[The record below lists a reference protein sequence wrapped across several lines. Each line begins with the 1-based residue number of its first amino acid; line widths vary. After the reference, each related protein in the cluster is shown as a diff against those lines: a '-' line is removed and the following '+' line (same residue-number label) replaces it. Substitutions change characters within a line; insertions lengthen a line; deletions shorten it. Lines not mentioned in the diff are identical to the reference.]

1 MPIFHEG
8 CDAILPVVTKVVMRT
23 SPGVHGGPAVR
34 EYEGLLFVAW
44 LPTGIFGLLVQSGW
58 VCWGG
63 YFNELQYLVWK
74 PPFGSARFG
83 ATVLPAIGDLRVFKL
98 PHRIVHQ
105 HGRKSGDKS
114 MAIPDFQALMLP
126 VLKESAAGEV
136 RITDVV
142 ATLGAKLALSEAELS
157 ELLPSGKQT
166 TFANRVNWAKSYLG
180 KAGLIRLTKRAYFE
194 ISERGQAV
202 LANPPQTINI
212 KFLESFPEFKAFRDA
227 TAVSPATPQAEPTN
241 FKELAPDEV
250 IRSASDELQQSLS
263 AELLAKI
270 LASPPD
276 FFERLVVQLLI
287 AMGYGG
293 SAIEAGKALGKSGDG
308 GVDGVIDQDAL
319 GLDRIYVQAK
329 RYTDNKVSSGE
340 IRDFFGSL
348 DRFKAN
354 KGLFVTTSSFS
365 PSARETADLLSKRI
379 VLIDGRFLTRLMIR
393 FDIGCRVEEVVYIKK
408 LDEDFFD

>member
-1 MPIFHEG
+1 MP
-8 CDAILPVVTKVVMRT
+8 
-23 SPGVHGGPAVR
+23 
-34 EYEGLLFVAW
+34 
-44 LPTGIFGLLVQSGW
+44 
-58 VCWGG
+58 
-63 YFNELQYLVWK
+63 
-74 PPFGSARFG
+74 
-83 ATVLPAIGDLRVFKL
+83 
-98 PHRIVHQ
+98 
-105 HGRKSGDKS
+105 
-114 MAIPDFQALMLP
+114 IPDFQSLMLP

-136 RITDVV
+136 RISDVV
-142 ATLGAKLALSEAELS
+142 AVLGQQLGLTEAELS

-180 KAGLIRLTKRAYFE
+180 KADLIKLTKRAHFE
-194 ISERGQAV
+194 ISERGKVV
-202 LANPPQTINI
+202 LANPPKAINI
-212 KFLESFPEFKAFRDA
+212 KFLETFPEFKEFREVGA
-227 TAVSPATPQAEPTN
+227 QSPTIQHLEPSN

-250 IRSASDELQQSLS
+250 IRSANSELQQSLS
-263 AELLAKI
+263 VELLAKI
-270 LASPPD
+270 LASPPN

-354 KGLFVTTSSFS
+354 KGMFVTTSTFS
-365 PSARETADLLSKRI
+365 QAAKETAEMLSKRI
-379 VLIDGRFLTRLMIR
+379 VLIDGQLLTRLMIR
-393 FDIGCRVEEVVYIKK
+393 FDIGCRVEEVVHIKK

>member
-1 MPIFHEG
+1 
-8 CDAILPVVTKVVMRT
+8 
-23 SPGVHGGPAVR
+23 
-34 EYEGLLFVAW
+34 
-44 LPTGIFGLLVQSGW
+44 
-58 VCWGG
+58 
-63 YFNELQYLVWK
+63 
-74 PPFGSARFG
+74 
-83 ATVLPAIGDLRVFKL
+83 
-98 PHRIVHQ
+98 
-105 HGRKSGDKS
+105 
-114 MAIPDFQALMLP
+114 MAIPDFQSLMLP

-136 RITDVV
+136 RIGDVV
-142 ATLGAKLALSEAELS
+142 AVLGKKLELTEAELS

-180 KAGLIRLTKRAYFE
+180 KAGLIHLTRRGYFTL
-194 ISERGQAV
+194 SERGQTV
-202 LANPPQTINI
+202 LANPPPTINI
-212 KFLESFPEFKAFRDA
+212 KFLESFPDFKAFRNA
-227 TAVSPATPQAEPTN
+227 GTEGTPAAASEPTN
-241 FKELAPDEV
+241 FKELAPDEL
-250 IRSASDELQQSLS
+250 IRLASEELEQSLG

-270 LASPPD
+270 LAAPPD

-293 SAIEAGKALGKSGDG
+293 SAMEAGKALGKSGDG

-329 RYTDNKVSSGE
+329 RYTDSKVSSGE

-365 PSARETADLLSKRI
+365 PAARETADLLSKRI
-379 VLIDGRFLTRLMIR
+379 VLIDGHQLTRLMIR
-393 FDIGCRVEEVVYIKK
+393 FDIGCRVEEVIYIKK